1 MERIEVNRKELSKA
15 LSQVRKTAVRKVT
28 FPVLRNVLVDTE
40 ENTLTT
46 TNLSETIVRNI
57 EIQKSSENGSR
68 YLIPIDFLLEVVKK
82 VSDDK
87 VRIVID
93 DNTITEV
100 NGLHSNTRLDDIDEF
115 PTSPDDMGEFTHICD
130 LTKDIAK
137 TITSLLP
144 RKLDI
149 YSKVYE
155 DSVLFEDNKMVSTDG
170 HRIYLASL
178 QVGKTTLVP
187 VTILRIAESLAKE
200 FSIYSSDKYCQI
212 TFKDVTIRSE
222 NNNEKKYV
230 DYKMAIPEDHDFTEM
245 ESNIL
250 QAVNEVTPI
259 FSKDEETPKIKVK
272 LGMKGMEISYT
283 LGDGTVNSK
292 FLSMNLRSFEEENDT
307 FYLNQK
313 YFVEALKCFGGKF
326 ELGVPKEGPLDKSV
340 ILMKNDVFM
349 VGVMPFVV

>member
-15 LSQVRKTAVRKVT
+15 LGQVRKTAARKVT

-46 TNLSETIVRNI
+46 TNLSETTVRNI

-87 VRIVID
+87 VTIVID

-144 RKLDI
+144 RNPV

-155 DSVLFEDNKMVSTDG
+155 DSILFEDNKMVSTDG
-170 HRIYLASL
+170 YRIYLASL

-272 LGMKGMEISYT
+272 LGMKGMEISCT

-292 FLSMNLRSFEEENDT
+292 FLSMDLRPFDEENDT

-313 YFVEALKCFGGKF
+313 FFVEALKCFGGKF